1 MADVQPP
8 GPHVL
13 ALGARV
19 PAVKAVLC
27 VAGVAPA
34 DAPDLDFLAGQG
46 QDSTKTS
53 QPAPPP
59 QTRKVKVTDAAQQ
72 TSTNGTPRSPAKRP

>member
-1 MADVQPP
+1 MRRGFVGGRRGELAQKKKAMADVRPP

-53 QPAPPP
+53 QPAPPN
-59 QTRKVKVTDAAQQ
+59 TE
-72 TSTNGTPRSPAKRP
+72 SRSD